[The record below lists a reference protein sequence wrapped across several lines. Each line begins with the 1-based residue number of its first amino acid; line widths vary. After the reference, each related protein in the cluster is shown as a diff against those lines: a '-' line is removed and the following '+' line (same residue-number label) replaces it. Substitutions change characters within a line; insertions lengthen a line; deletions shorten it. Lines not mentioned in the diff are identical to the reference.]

1 MRMFHTDARK
11 NSALALLGG
20 LGVGALLMY
29 VLDPQ
34 RGARRRALARDKAT
48 RLRHRAG
55 EALGAHSRD
64 LRNRSRGVAAK
75 TRSLVQKEESVPDE
89 VLAERV
95 RSRIGRAVS
104 HPGSIEVAASDGV
117 VTVSGPVLAEE
128 MDGLLSAVRDTPGV
142 DDVADLLE
150 VHDEPDD
157 VPGLQGDLRPGRETF

>member
-1 MRMFHTDARK
+1 MLHTDTK
-11 NSALALLGG
+11 GKSALALLGG

-34 RGARRRALARDKAT
+34 RGARRRALARDKAN
-48 RLRHRAG
+48 RMRHRAG
-55 EALGAHSRD
+55 EALAARSRD

-75 TRSLVQKEESVPDE
+75 TRSLVQKEEAGVPDE

-104 HPGSIEVAASDGV
+104 HPGSVEVAARDGV

-128 MDGLLSAVRDTPGV
+128 ADELLTAIRDTPGV
-142 DDVADLLE
+142 YDVEDLLE

-157 VPGLQGDLRPGRETF
+157 VPGLQGDSRAGRETF